1 MRRLLLPVLVLTLLS
16 VTVSAET
23 YIITGRATY
32 ADNSQVSLYDISID
46 CDGSENNCFQFRG
59 TTTQTDRYG
68 NYTMA
73 ISVNEGDD
81 GTTILLELKG
91 EEFPHTIDLSLLES
105 SDGSITQNIKLAQY
119 PSPAGSGFS
128 SGCCL
133 FLFII
138 MALYIITKTARMLST
153 PQGRM
158 EFRGYK
164 PARTLECPTC
174 GEVVAQHQFLKHLVV
189 EHDLELIEAGEITGK
204 AMRATWSEEE

>member
-174 GEVVAQHQFLKHLVV
+174 GEVVAQHQLLKHLVV

>member
-91 EEFPHTIDLSLLES
+91 EEFPPTIDLSLLES

-174 GEVVAQHQFLKHLVV
+174 GEVVAQHQLLKHLVV

>member
-91 EEFPHTIDLSLLES
+91 EEFPHTIALSLLES